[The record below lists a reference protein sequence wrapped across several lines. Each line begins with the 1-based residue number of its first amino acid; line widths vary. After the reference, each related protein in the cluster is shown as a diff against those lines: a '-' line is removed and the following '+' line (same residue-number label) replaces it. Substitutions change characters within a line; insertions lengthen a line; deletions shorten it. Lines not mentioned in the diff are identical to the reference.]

1 MKDHFQ
7 NRLKTVYLRC
17 GFRVYKETCQIEIK
31 NDRRICNASIP
42 TVLNIPTWHGPIR
55 YAPGARS
62 FQIQSGGRISKRTL
76 SFPFPV
82 SNLNTNTTFISKLRK
97 IHRSPRIFKPGGSVS
112 RVCTKLAQLGPVAI
126 VAEER
131 SKKRVWHTP
140 PLTETIDRNSSE
152 RRTSR
157 SLSPFTASRGKS

>member
-1 MKDHFQ
+1 MKMNDHFQ

-42 TVLNIPTWHGPIR
+42 TVLNIPDMT
-55 YAPGARS
+55 RS
-62 FQIQSGGRISKRTL
+62 NSLRSGCAFISNSKWRQIVRSELYHSL
-76 SFPFPV
+76 FPV

-126 VAEER
+126 VAESSGGGEEQKAR
-131 SKKRVWHTP
+131 LAHS
-140 PLTETIDRNSSE
+140 TINRNDR
-152 RRTSR
+152 
-157 SLSPFTASRGKS
+157 P